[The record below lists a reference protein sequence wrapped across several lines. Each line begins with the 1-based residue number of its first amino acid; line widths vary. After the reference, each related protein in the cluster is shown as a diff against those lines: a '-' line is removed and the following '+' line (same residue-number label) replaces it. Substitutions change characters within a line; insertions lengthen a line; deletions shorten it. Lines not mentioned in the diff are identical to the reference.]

1 MSEIDV
7 TYCEFARLN
16 DVCASPINTQECKCS
31 EIPIQMCYY
40 KQLQQLEAENKT
52 LNTLFKNYKK
62 DYINSTNKL
71 GEMVLKNGNLYNEK
85 EKYKQ
90 CLGEIEE
97 IMKEDCEFA
106 FDEQSNMCEKC
117 GAIGCKLIQ
126 QKIKKVKGE

>member
-1 MSEIDV
+1 MSKIDV
-7 TYCEFARLN
+7 SMCCFYWAGVCEEGG
-16 DVCASPINTQECKCS
+16 ITKKCS
-31 EIPIQMCYY
+31 DRNCYY
-40 KQLQQLEAENKT
+40 KQLQQLKTENKT

-85 EKYKQ
+85 EKYQQ

-126 QKIKKVKGE
+126 QKNQRDKGVNNEI